1 MTISSIGSS
10 QNYIGQ
16 MMATM
21 RSRTTSTTG
30 EQTAA
35 KEKPN
40 LAELFTKLDTNG
52 SSRLE
57 SAEVQTLT
65 EKISEATGVSVDLA
79 EFLTTYD
86 ADGNGSL
93 NQEEAV
99 TALEANRPQGPPP
112 PSMGQAGQAGQAGG
126 PESEMVSSADA
137 NGDGIISIEE
147 AEGLVSIINQAT
159 GSTLTAEDF
168 TTSGDADEDGSF
180 STEEAVAAMEANR
193 PQGPPPP
200 MGKMGGAESEMVSS
214 ADANGDGIISA
225 EEAEGLVSII
235 NQATGSTLTAEDFT
249 TSGDADEDGSF
260 STEEAVAAME
270 ANRPQGPPPPAG
282 ATAESETETQTQT
295 IDALTAAALE
305 KYLEMATLGRGEQ
318 DASELFSLFG
328 DRSSSVNDVA

>member
-21 RSRTTSTTG
+21 RSRTASATG

-35 KEKPN
+35 KEKPS

-52 SSRLE
+52 SSSLE

-79 EFLTTYD
+79 EFLSTYD

-93 NQEEAV
+93 NQEETV

-112 PSMGQAGQAGQAGG
+112 PPPMGQTGQAGG
-126 PESEMVSSADA
+126 P
-137 NGDGIISIEE
+137 
-147 AEGLVSIINQAT
+147 
-159 GSTLTAEDF
+159 
-168 TTSGDADEDGSF
+168 
-180 STEEAVAAMEANR
+180 
-193 PQGPPPP
+193 
-200 MGKMGGAESEMVSS
+200 ESEMVSS

-225 EEAEGLVSII
+225 EEAEGLVEII
-235 NQATGSTLTAEDFT
+235 NQATGSTLTAADFT
-249 TSGDADEDGSF
+249 ASGDGDEDGSL
-260 STEEAVAAME
+260 STDEAVAAMT
-270 ANRPQGPPPPAG
+270 ANRPQGLPPAG
-282 ATAESETETQTQT
+282 AAAASEGQTESQSQTL
-295 IDALTAAALE
+295 DALTAAALE

-318 DASELFSLFG
+318 EASELFSLFG